1 MNEETV
7 EDAAEY
13 YYPTDNGQ
21 WAHPPYKDAF
31 KKGAEWQK
39 EQLAIDA
46 IEFAKWKDFV
56 GYVLCSEGWIID
68 TNSVALTDKQLY
80 DRWKSRSQVGTLTS

>member
-1 MNEETV
+1 MNKETV
-7 EDAAEY
+7 EEAAKEY
-13 YYPTDNGQ
+13 VGGIEDIVDMAGYNG
-21 WAHPPYKDAF
+21 F
-31 KKGAEWQK
+31 IKGVKWQK
-39 EQLAIDA
+39 EQSAIDA

>member
-1 MNEETV
+1 MNKETV
-7 EDAAEY
+7 EEAAKEY
-13 YYPTDNGQ
+13 VGGIEDIVDMAGYNG
-21 WAHPPYKDAF
+21 F
-31 KKGAEWQK
+31 IKGVKWHEKQSAN
-39 EQLAIDA
+39 DA